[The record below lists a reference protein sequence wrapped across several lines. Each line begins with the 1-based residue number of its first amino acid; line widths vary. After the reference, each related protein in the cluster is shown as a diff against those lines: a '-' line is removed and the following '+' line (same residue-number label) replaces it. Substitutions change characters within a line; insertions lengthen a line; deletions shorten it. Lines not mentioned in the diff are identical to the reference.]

1 MMHSDNNKIL
11 KEKRKNIN
19 KLLKKKK
26 SKIMNLFTGLKNG
39 YMFHQWSHI
48 KQMEIKFLTNL
59 K

>member
-1 MMHSDNNKIL
+1 MHNDNNKIL

-48 KQMEIKFLTNL
+48 KQHGD
-59 K
+59 